1 MRGFACQFL
10 QARLPPLSSSPQFAA
25 FTREI
30 ATIAAMT
37 LSPEVDCRLA
47 IIRGLIEA
55 WEEAVD
61 KNLNRFNQL
70 AGNRCFE

>member
-1 MRGFACQFL
+1 M
-10 QARLPPLSSSPQFAA
+10 ARRRQGYRPWVPAPSSLL

-55 WEEAVD
+55 WEEEDD
-61 KNLNRFNQL
+61 KNLSGFNQL
-70 AGNRCFE
+70 VSNRCF